1 MILEKLKTWEYY
13 QQKIPLFLK
22 NSYGFEEHFKIF
34 FDILKN
40 CDEISDEVLSGF
52 DLFNENYEKN
62 YIEKYEKLNNDDTYS
77 LDILDKIGKIYGI
90 NRYFDVKYIDENGQE
105 TTKELKLTNKELYK
119 LILSKII
126 LLNYDGTYSMAR
138 ELYDKIGLPIYMFTE
153 NSANVKLI
161 LDTGNQTTITQNIK
175 DLFNANMFTL
185 KSLGITYTIFEADI
199 SKLALYDSS
208 DENLGWDKGI
218 WS

>member
-13 QQKIPLFLK
+13 QNKIPLFLR
-22 NSYGFEEHFKIF
+22 NSHGMDEHFKIF

-138 ELYDKIGLPIYMFTE
+138 ELYDKIGLPIYMFTD

-175 DLFNANMFTL
+175 DLFYANMFTL

-199 SKLALYDSS
+199 SKLAIYDST
-208 DENLGWDKGI
+208 DENLSWDKGI

>member
-40 CDEISDEVLSGF
+40 CDETSDEILLAF

-62 YIEKYEKLNNDDTYS
+62 YIEKYEKLNNNDNYS
-77 LDILDKIGKIYGI
+77 LDILEKIGKFYGI
-90 NRYFDVKYIDENGQE
+90 NRYFNVNYIDENGQE

-138 ELYDKIGLPIYMFTE
+138 ELYDKIGLPIYMFTVD
-153 NSANVKLI
+153 SANVKLI

-175 DLFNANMFTL
+175 DLFNANLFTL

-199 SKLALYDSS
+199 SKLALYDSN

>member
-13 QQKIPLFLK
+13 QNKIPLFLK

-62 YIEKYEKLNNDDTYS
+62 YIEKYEKLNNEDTYS

-199 SKLALYDSS
+199 SKLAIYDST
-208 DENLGWDKGI
+208 DENLAWDKGI